1 MDMELVRREC
11 LRGAYRKLA
20 PSVQPPVTCQQHS
33 IEEYSDLLA
42 EWHLKRQFS
51 LEDPQTSGNSGHPA
65 GCQKWQAWQHRG
77 FCLSLAGRAK
87 FCQAAKSFQRASRR
101 IQLFHI
107 HSPCSRHHG
116 FDFNFGQL
124 SSSARYSPAFLCCH
138 SPVMNRINLPLV
150 RGLFKR
156 VTSVLRPLSKSTS
169 PETSRPCNARGI
181 SLLYAKR
188 GKPRKPISFRP
199 FGEVVN
205 AGCLRPPFPEDRVTR
220 DSLYAPTRS
229 TGVTWCTFHWRSL
242 SQWFLGDPEM
252 GQSLTGTD

>member
-1 MDMELVRREC
+1 MIYWQNGTSKGHFRWKIRRPLEIPGILRAVRS
-11 LRGAYRKLA
+11 GKHGNTAV
-20 PSVQPPVTCQQHS
+20 SV
-33 IEEYSDLLA
+33 Y
-42 EWHLKRQFS
+42 
-51 LEDPQTSGNSGHPA
+51 
-65 GCQKWQAWQHRG
+65 
-77 FCLSLAGRAK
+77 LSLAVLSFAK
-87 FCQAAKSFQRASRR
+87 LRNHFREPQDG
-101 IQLFHI
+101 
-107 HSPCSRHHG
+107 SPCSRHHG

-242 SQWFLGDPEM
+242 SQ
-252 GQSLTGTD
+252 